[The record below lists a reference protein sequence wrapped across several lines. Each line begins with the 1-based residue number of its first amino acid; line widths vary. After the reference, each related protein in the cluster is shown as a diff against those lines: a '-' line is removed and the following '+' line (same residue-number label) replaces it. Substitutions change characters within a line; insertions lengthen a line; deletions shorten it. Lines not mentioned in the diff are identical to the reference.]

1 MSTEDNKA
9 ASHCIGEAINAHDY
23 AALKELMSPT
33 MYEEFSQ
40 GFREALAAF
49 PDYMGKNIDMFAE
62 GDKVAVRWTAVGTHQ
77 GSFMGIAPT
86 GKQVTFSGMSI
97 DQYADGKLIE
107 YWIEMDMLGVL
118 QQLGVGPAPLK
129 AS

>member
-9 ASHCIGEAINAHDY
+9 ASQRIGEAINARDFD
-23 AALKELMSPT
+23 ALKQLMSPT

-40 GFREALAAF
+40 GFREVLAAF
-49 PDYMGKNIDMFAE
+49 PDYMGKNIDTIAE
-62 GDKVAVRWTAVGTHQ
+62 GDKVVQRWTAVGTHQ

-97 DQYADGKLIE
+97 DQYANGKLIK

-118 QQLGVGPAPLK
+118 QQLGAVSAPG
-129 AS
+129 